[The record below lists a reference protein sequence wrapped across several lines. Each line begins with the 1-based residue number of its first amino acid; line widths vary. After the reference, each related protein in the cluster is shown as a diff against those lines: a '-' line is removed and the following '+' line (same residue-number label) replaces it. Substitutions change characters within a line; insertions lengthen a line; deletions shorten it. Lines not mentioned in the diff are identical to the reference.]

1 MKKNLRQEE
10 LDNLH
15 RIIRNA
21 LSEAIGVME
30 REGAKMLDIKKHG
43 DVGWLTK
50 MRMDVLHQKNNL
62 KNVLIISD
70 KETEK
75 NIYKS
80 VRNIPDVKLINDEG
94 TNVYDLIKFKNV
106 LFTTSSIKSIE
117 QRLTNEKN

>member
-62 KNVLIISD
+62 KNV
-70 KETEK
+70 
-75 NIYKS
+75 
-80 VRNIPDVKLINDEG
+80 
-94 TNVYDLIKFKNV
+94 YDLMGKILYK
-106 LFTTSSIKSIE
+106 
-117 QRLTNEKN
+117 